1 MTVTPIFERQHRV
14 VLRISGFNRVRDH
27 LTQDCFCVGDD
38 LKVHHVIHMLRS
50 LHIVGQLID
59 AVIVTSDEGT
69 YLGLVPL
76 SALAVAEPTLPIVAL
91 AQGAQHW
98 VSPFAPAYQ
107 AALRL
112 RQSPW
117 SMLPVLDDERR
128 VIGVLESRAAIG
140 IIRQRL
146 QLSPYELAGKVRS
159 HWFRLTHFW
168 R

>member
-1 MTVTPIFERQHRV
+1 M
-14 VLRISGFNRVRDH
+14 
-27 LTQDCFCVGDD
+27 
-38 LKVHHVIHMLRS
+38 HHVIHMLRS

-91 AQGAQHW
+91 TQGAQHW

>member
-1 MTVTPIFERQHRV
+1 MTVTPIFERQPRL

-50 LHIVGQLID
+50 LHVVGQLID

-76 SALAVAEPTLPIVAL
+76 SALAVAEPTLPILTL
-91 AQGAQHW
+91 AQGSQFF
-98 VSPFAPAYQ
+98 VLPVAPAYQ

-117 SMLPVLDDERR
+117 ALLPVLDEEHR
-128 VIGVLESRAAIG
+128 VVGVLESRAAIG

-146 QLSPYELAGKVRS
+146 QLSPNELAGKVRS
-159 HWFRLTHFW
+159 SWFRLTHFW